1 MLIQHVEMLKF
12 LAASGGHVPDF
23 SGRLRRPRAWQIS
36 SSEAILI
43 AVYSYEQPHICIK
56 LVYGHDTYIGTYSQ
70 GFGDGHALR
79 ERLLNCSMSASS
91 M

>member
-1 MLIQHVEMLKF
+1 MLIQHVEMFKF
-12 LAASGGHVPDF
+12 FAASGGHVPDF

-36 SSEAILI
+36 EAILI
-43 AVYSYEQPHICIK
+43 AVHSYEQPHIYIK

-70 GFGDGHALR
+70 GFGDGNALR
-79 ERLLNCSMSASS
+79 ERLLNWSMSASS